1 MYKCPFCERE
11 LKTPHSYSMHT
22 KHCKYNPDRDNN
34 ISHENLELICFCR
47 YCGKECK
54 NLNSLRN
61 HERLCRLNPDKQVS
75 PFTVYN
81 ESIRRGEIKHWAKG
95 ETAETNSSI
104 AKMVI
109 SRRKTRATR
118 TYGGW
123 HHSDET
129 KRKIGEASSK
139 NLSEGYASGRL
150 SSPVGVGRGK
160 YSYFVFNGKKHLLR
174 STWEFLYALYL
185 ATQGIDFETE
195 SIRVPAITEN
205 KYAKTF
211 ISDFSYGN
219 KVVEIK
225 GIKSDKDIYLKESF
239 EAAGYEFI
247 ELFEKDINIIKKS
260 LTSSGYDI
268 DILLESIKKGSNSK
282 NYFVYTY
289 N

>member
-1 MYKCPFCERE
+1 
-11 LKTPHSYSMHT
+11 MHT
-22 KHCKYNPDRDNN
+22 KHCKYNPDRDSN
-34 ISHENLELICFCR
+34 ISQENLEFICFCK

-61 HERLCRLNPDKQVS
+61 HERLCKLNPEKQVS
-75 PFTVYN
+75 SFMAYN
-81 ESIRRGEIKHWAKG
+81 EAIRCGEIKHWAKG
-95 ETAETNSSI
+95 ETAETNPSI
-104 AKMVI
+104 AKMVLNV
-109 SRRKTRATR
+109 RKTKSMR
-118 TYGGW
+118 TYSGW
-123 HHSDET
+123 HHSNEA

-160 YSYFVFNGKKHLLR
+160 YSYFIFNGKKHLLR

-195 SIRVPAITEN
+195 SIRVPAITKN

-211 ISDFSYGN
+211 ISDFSYEN

-247 ELFEKDINIIKKS
+247 ELFEKDIDIIKKS

-268 DILLESIKKGSNSK
+268 DMLLESIKKGSNSK

-289 N
+289 NY